1 VSEWLLVEAKLAIFQ
16 LYHGKKLHLN
26 EMMMMTSAFYQ
37 TNLVD
42 IFVAHR
48 NNNPWVNHYD
58 TLFWFAANRSITVLT
73 IQSFYR
79 DKSLWKT
86 YRSLIFLFSYFQMPD
101 LSVFHYLNCG
111 LLKRVSIWLKWSYKR
126 GTPVHHMYLSI

>member
-1 VSEWLLVEAKLAIFQ
+1 LFEAKLAIFH

-58 TLFWFAANRSITVLT
+58 TLF
-73 IQSFYR
+73 
-79 DKSLWKT
+79 
-86 YRSLIFLFSYFQMPD
+86 
-101 LSVFHYLNCG
+101 
-111 LLKRVSIWLKWSYKR
+111 
-126 GTPVHHMYLSI
+126 